1 MLPILLACLAGV
13 FTIMFSPIGG
23 WEREILFV
31 CCSTK
36 SNSEYW
42 VWNYLE
48 SGEDPWEICLFIW
61 QAWSVVEQGLSSGV
75 GGRKKQGNVGGEK
88 RPGVA
93 GLWHPQEA
101 WTVGRE
107 TTADVLL
114 QC

>member
-1 MLPILLACLAGV
+1 M
-13 FTIMFSPIGG
+13 
-23 WEREILFV
+23 
-31 CCSTK
+31 
-36 SNSEYW
+36 
-42 VWNYLE
+42 
-48 SGEDPWEICLFIW
+48 
-61 QAWSVVEQGLSSGV
+61 VEQGLSSGV
-75 GGRKKQGNVGGEK
+75 GGREKQGNVGGEK